1 MNDSTL
7 ESVLMIASLVLV
19 AAILKVV
26 AEDLGRRLGRRWF
39 HTDDTDGQDTDHNR
53 THRYFPTK

>member
-26 AEDLGRRLGRRWF
+26 AEDLGRRVGRRWF
-39 HTDDTDGQDTDHNR
+39 HTDGQDTDHNR
-53 THRYFPTK
+53 THR